1 MQNFAL
7 FFSHQKII
15 EVIRNPFFLKGT
27 GSLSDWV
34 DGVSNSFTILH

>member
-7 FFSHQKII
+7 SFSHQEII
-15 EVIRNPFFLKGT
+15 EVIRNPFFLRGT

-34 DGVSNSFTILH
+34 DGVNNSFSTLH